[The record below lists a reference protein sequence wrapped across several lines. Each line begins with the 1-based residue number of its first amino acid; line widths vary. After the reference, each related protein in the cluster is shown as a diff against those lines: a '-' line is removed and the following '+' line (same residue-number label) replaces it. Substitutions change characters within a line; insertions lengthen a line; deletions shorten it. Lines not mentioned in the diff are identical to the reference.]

1 MRSLLSI
8 ANSLTLMR
16 LLISPVNVWCILER
30 KFLLSGALFVFAIV
44 TDVFDGIFARRFAK
58 PSNIGGILDYCADC
72 LFVSSALFALAMHGY
87 TPILLPILVVL
98 AFTQYVL
105 DSRVFQREQ
114 LIPSKLGRWNGI
126 SYFVLVGIVVGENAF
141 NFDWISNLW
150 IRQTFSWVLITSTIC
165 SMGERL
171 LLLRHR
177 RAPKTLGGED
187 PKT

>member
-1 MRSLLSI
+1 MKSQLSI

-16 LLISPVNVWCILER
+16 LLISPINMWCIFEQ
-30 KFLLSGALFVFAIV
+30 KFMISGALFVFAV
-44 TDVFDGIFARRFAK
+44 LTDVFDGIFARHNAK
-58 PSNIGGILDYCADC
+58 PSNIGGILDHSADC
-72 LFVSSALFALAMHGY
+72 LFVSSALFALAIQGY
-87 TPILLPILVVL
+87 TTILLPILVVL

-126 SYFVLVGIVVGENAF
+126 SYFVLVGIVVSENAF

-150 IRQTFSWVLITSTIC
+150 IRQTFSWVLITSTIF

-171 LLLRHR
+171 WLLRHR
-177 RAPKTLGGED
+177 RAPKTASVKD